1 MNGNNVIG
9 RSFNQ
14 SAFHNEVPIEAVRTT
29 SPLDISEVSQR
40 GEIVLAGKN
49 ISISHDGKTTIL
61 IDFSLALRQGEIVSI
76 LGPSGVGKSS
86 LLRILGGLERAKSGS
101 VKMHGEEIFNVHPRL
116 SMAFQNPCLLPWL
129 NVYKNV
135 AFGLNFKH
143 QPKLDKKVRAARIER
158 ALHEVNLEE
167 AGALFP
173 AQLSGGMA
181 SRVALARCLAR
192 QPDVLLLDEPFGA
205 LDAITRGQM
214 QDLLIKVIAD
224 YQSAALLIT
233 HDIDEALKVSDRV
246 LLIGDTP
253 GRLLGEWNISKNNN
267 EKDKALIQSQILQN
281 LRDTRA
287 NLLKGDTNFAP

>member
-1 MNGNNVIG
+1 MNGNNVVG
-9 RSFNQ
+9 RSFTQ
-14 SAFHNEVPIEAVRTT
+14 SAFQDEVPLAASPVNNMFDAREA
-29 SPLDISEVSQR
+29 PQQ
-40 GEIVLAGKN
+40 GNIVLAGEN

-61 IDFSLALRQGEIVSI
+61 TDFSLTLRQGEIVSI

-86 LLRILGGLERAKSGS
+86 LLRILGGLERAQNGV
-101 VKMHGEEIFNVHPRL
+101 VKIHGEEVFKVHPRL

-143 QPKLDKKVRAARIER
+143 QPTLKRQVRHQRIER
-158 ALHEVNLEE
+158 ALREVNLED
-167 AGALFP
+167 AGALMP

-214 QDLLIKVIAD
+214 QQLLIKIISD

-233 HDIDEALKVSDRV
+233 HDIDEALRVSDRV
-246 LLIGDTP
+246 LLIGGTP
-253 GRLLGEWNISKNNN
+253 GQLLGEWDLTHLRQNGNDSSMALAIQN
-267 EKDKALIQSQILQN
+267 EIMQKLAH
-281 LRDTRA
+281 
-287 NLLKGDTNFAP
+287 

>member
-1 MNGNNVIG
+1 MNGNNVVG
-9 RSFNQ
+9 RSFTQ
-14 SAFHNEVPIEAVRTT
+14 SAFQDEVPLAAMPVNNMLDAREAA
-29 SPLDISEVSQR
+29 PKGD
-40 GEIVLAGKN
+40 IVLAGEN
-49 ISISHDGKTTIL
+49 ITISHDGKTTIL
-61 IDFSLALRQGEIVSI
+61 TDFSLTLRQGEIVSI

-86 LLRILGGLERAKSGS
+86 LLRILGGLERAQNGV
-101 VKMHGEEIFNVHPRL
+101 VKIHGVEVFKVHPRL

-143 QPKLDKKVRAARIER
+143 QPKLKSQVRHQRIER
-158 ALHEVNLEE
+158 ALREVNLEN
-167 AGALFP
+167 AGALMP

-214 QDLLIKVIAD
+214 QQLLIKIISD

-233 HDIDEALKVSDRV
+233 HDIDEALRVSDRV
-246 LLIGDTP
+246 LLIGGTP
-253 GRLLGEWNISKNNN
+253 GQLLGEWDLTHLRQNGNDSSMALAIQN
-267 EKDKALIQSQILQN
+267 EIMQKLAH
-281 LRDTRA
+281 
-287 NLLKGDTNFAP
+287 

>member
-1 MNGNNVIG
+1 MVG
-9 RSFNQ
+9 RSFTQ
-14 SAFHNEVPIEAVRTT
+14 CAFQDEVPLAAMPMDNILDAREA
-29 SPLDISEVSQR
+29 PQQGD
-40 GEIVLAGKN
+40 IVLAGEN

-61 IDFSLALRQGEIVSI
+61 TDFSLTLRQGEIVSI

-86 LLRILGGLERAKSGS
+86 LLRILGGLERAQNGV
-101 VKMHGEEIFNVHPRL
+101 VKIHGEEISKVHPRL

-143 QPKLDKKVRAARIER
+143 QPTLKHQVRHQRIER
-158 ALHEVNLEE
+158 ALREVNLED
-167 AGALFP
+167 AGALMP

-214 QDLLIKVIAD
+214 QQLLIKIISD

-233 HDIDEALKVSDRV
+233 HDIDEALRVSDRV
-246 LLIGDTP
+246 LLIGGTP
-253 GRLLGEWNISKNNN
+253 GQLLGEWDLTHLRQSGNDSLAALAIQN
-267 EKDKALIQSQILQN
+267 EIMQKLAH
-281 LRDTRA
+281 
-287 NLLKGDTNFAP
+287 

>member
-1 MNGNNVIG
+1 MVG
-9 RSFNQ
+9 RSFTQ
-14 SAFHNEVPIEAVRTT
+14 SAFQDEVPLVAMPMDNILDAREA
-29 SPLDISEVSQR
+29 PQQGD
-40 GEIVLAGKN
+40 IVLAGEN

-61 IDFSLALRQGEIVSI
+61 TDFNLTLRQGEIFSI

-86 LLRILGGLERAKSGS
+86 LLRILGGLERAQNGV
-101 VKMHGEEIFNVHPRL
+101 VKIHGEEISKVHPRL

-143 QPKLDKKVRAARIER
+143 QPTLKRQVRHQRIER
-158 ALHEVNLEE
+158 ALREVNLED
-167 AGALFP
+167 AGALMP

-214 QDLLIKVIAD
+214 QQLLIKIISD

-233 HDIDEALKVSDRV
+233 HDIDEALRVSDRV
-246 LLIGDTP
+246 LLIGGTP
-253 GRLLGEWNISKNNN
+253 GQLLGEWDLTHLRQNGNDSSMALAIQN
-267 EKDKALIQSQILQN
+267 EIMQKLAH
-281 LRDTRA
+281 
-287 NLLKGDTNFAP
+287 